1 MEKLKRH
8 LTVSNAIALAV
19 IVAAAVLVFMIVRT
33 LEQNYQSEI
42 YIKQSQLE
50 NSIQAIENENMK
62 LKQNYY
68 QSAEYLELAARMT
81 NKALSGENLVILPET
96 AYEQIND
103 GVANMPADERS
114 NFEKWLEFLFGNHK
128 K

>member
-1 MEKLKRH
+1 MEKLKH
-8 LTVSNAIALAV
+8 YLTLSNGIAAAI
-19 IVAAAVLVFMIVRT
+19 IVAAVVLVVMIVRT

-68 QSAEYLELAARMT
+68 QSAEYLELAARMA
-81 NKALSGENLVILPET
+81 NKALAGENLVILPET
-96 AYEQIND
+96 FDEQVND
-103 GVANMPADERS
+103 GVASLPVDEKS
-114 NFEKWLEFLFGNHK
+114 NLERWLEFLFGNHK
-128 K
+128 

>member
-1 MEKLKRH
+1 MEKLKH
-8 LTVSNAIALAV
+8 YLTLSNGIAVAI
-19 IVAAAVLVFMIVRT
+19 IVAAVVLVVMIVRT

-68 QSAEYLELAARMT
+68 QSSEYLELAARMA
-81 NKALSGENLVILPET
+81 NKALPGENLVILPET
-96 AYEQIND
+96 FDEQVND
-103 GVANMPADERS
+103 GVASLPADDKS
-114 NFEKWLEFLFGNHK
+114 NPEKWLEFLFGNHK
-128 K
+128 